1 MVIFLILPFFTYLLS
16 SVFHTQKKIFPSSTG
31 INYNSSYKG
40 WINANSSFSITNFLN
55 KELVQ

>member
-1 MVIFLILPFFTYLLS
+1 MVIFLILQFFTYLLA
-16 SVFHTQKKIFPSSTG
+16 SVFHTKKNFPSSTG